1 MEETAWTKWTSVAAV
16 SLSISSGGPK
26 PGTALYYNSLVGA
39 QSQDFVAQAN
49 MYSVVA
55 SGIFARAILVDF
67 EMAVLIKATA
77 AARLKRVKMVW

>member
-1 MEETAWTKWTSVAAV
+1 MTAV

-26 PGTALYYNSLVGA
+26 PGTVLYYNSLVGA

-67 EMAVLIKATA
+67 EIAVLNKATA
-77 AARLKRVKMVW
+77 ATRLKRVKMVW

>member
-1 MEETAWTKWTSVAAV
+1 M

-77 AARLKRVKMVW
+77 AARFKRVKMVW